1 MLKKFFSI
9 IILLILMLST
19 MVGLAESAPTY
30 GVTILPLKA
39 FVDKVYG
46 EGANVVL
53 AVPQGASPE
62 SYEPSP
68 LEMRNLANALAY
80 FSIGMPTEAAKI
92 IPFLGKD
99 TEVIRLDEIVA
110 AAYPDLTIDG
120 DRDPHIWISIKRAKR
135 MVESI
140 TELLSK
146 HFPERAGEFAS
157 NAEAYYTELAET
169 DTYIKE
175 KLANIA
181 DNKFIA
187 FHPAFQYFAEDYG
200 LVMYALEEKGK
211 EATAKMLERMFL
223 LAKENNIKVIFMQ
236 DEVSARQAEAFAE
249 AVGGKVLMLSPLAYE
264 FTDNLKQMADILAE
278 VLNP

>member
-9 IILLILMLST
+9 FLLILIFTSVL
-19 MVGLAESAPTY
+19 GRAEFSPTY

-46 EGANVVL
+46 EGVNVVL

-80 FSIGMPTEAAKI
+80 FSIGMPTEAGKI

-99 TEVIRLDEIVA
+99 TEVVPLDEIVA
-110 AAYPDLTIDG
+110 SLYPDLTIDG
-120 DRDPHIWISIKRAKR
+120 GRDPHIWISIKRAKR
-135 MVESI
+135 MVEAI
-140 TELLSK
+140 VEVLSK
-146 HFPERAGEFAS
+146 HFPDKAESFAS
-157 NAEAYYTELAET
+157 NAALFYAELDET
-169 DTYIKE
+169 DNYIKE

-200 LVMYALEEKGK
+200 LEMYALEDNGK

-223 LAKENNIKVIFMQ
+223 LAKENNIRVIFMQ

-249 AVGGKVLMLSPLAYE
+249 AIGGKVLMLSPLAYE
-264 FTDNLKQMADILAE
+264 YTDNLKQMADVLAE